1 MSRSLI
7 LIALALLALSA
18 MAVYAE
24 EVIELDATVNAT
36 LADGDLQLP
45 EGELVDEYTIELEA
59 GTRISIRMNSE
70 DFDTYL
76 IFLDAD
82 AETPQVDNDDFG
94 GARNSGIDIE
104 VTTTG
109 MCVIGAT
116 SYGANETGAYT
127 LTVRAAEEE

>member
-7 LIALALLALSA
+7 LVALALLVVSA
-18 MAVYAE
+18 MAAHAE
-24 EVIELDATVNAT
+24 EAIELGVPVNGT
-36 LADGDLQLP
+36 LADSDLQLP
-45 EGELVDEYTIELEA
+45 EGEFVDEYTINLEA

-109 MCVIGAT
+109 LVVIGAT
-116 SYGANETGAYT
+116 SYGSGETGAYT
-127 LTVRAAEEE
+127 LTVTAAAEE